1 MAHDILIVDD
11 EDDIRQLI
19 AGILDDEGYDT
30 RQAASSAEAFA
41 AIAAR
46 QPSLIILDVW
56 LRESSHDGLQMLE
69 MIRKENPSQQVI
81 MISGHGT
88 FDMAVSA
95 TKMGA
100 YDFIAKPF
108 KTDVLLHT
116 IGRAVEEA
124 RLRQENFELQAN
136 AIDRVDELIGES
148 PAIVQLRQAIER
160 VAPTDSR
167 ILFTGPAG
175 VGKGVVARIV
185 HRLSA
190 RRKGRFVVLNCA
202 GLEPEGLEPAL
213 FGAEAQNGG
222 PRKIGVL
229 EAAHK
234 GTLLLDEV
242 ADMPL
247 ETQGKITRVLH
258 RKIFERL
265 GGKNEVEIDVRVL
278 ATTNR
283 DVQSEIEAGRFRED
297 LYYRLNV
304 VPVAVPALSDRR
316 QDIPALAAHLMERLC
331 RAKGHSSC
339 SLAADALAALQ
350 AYDWPGNIWELI
362 NVLERLLLH
371 ADAGVPL
378 RSDAVARAIGLGE
391 SNMVR
396 NDMVMDVMNQ
406 PLRDARE
413 SFEREY
419 LDFHLTRFSGNI
431 SKTAE
436 FVGMDRAA
444 LHRKLK
450 LLGVQNRP
458 QRIGADAESKV
469 E

>member
-69 MIRKENPSQQVI
+69 IIRKENPLQQVI

-100 YDFIAKPF
+100 YDFIEKPF

-124 RLRQENFELQAN
+124 RLRQENSELQAH
-136 AIDRVDELIGES
+136 AIDRVDELIGDS

-190 RRKGRFVVLNCA
+190 RKEGRFIVLNCA
-202 GLEPEGLEPAL
+202 GLEPDGLEPAL
-213 FGAEAQNGG
+213 FGTEAKNGA
-222 PRKIGVL
+222 PRSIGVL

-283 DVQSEIEAGRFRED
+283 DVQAEIEAGRFRED

-304 VPVAVPALSDRR
+304 VPVAVPPLADRR
-316 QDIPALAAHLMERLC
+316 QDIPELAAHLMERLC
-331 RAKGHSSC
+331 RAKGHSPC
-339 SLAADALAALQ
+339 RLAADALAALQ
-350 AYDWPGNIWELI
+350 AYEWPGNVWELI

-371 ADAGVPL
+371 ADAGVAV
-378 RSDAVARAIGLGE
+378 RADAVARAIGLGD
-391 SNMVR
+391 SDVVR
-396 NDMVMDVMNQ
+396 GDRVMDVMNQ

-450 LLGVQNRP
+450 LLGVPNRV
-458 QRIGADAESKV
+458 QRANSDAESKV
-469 E
+469 D